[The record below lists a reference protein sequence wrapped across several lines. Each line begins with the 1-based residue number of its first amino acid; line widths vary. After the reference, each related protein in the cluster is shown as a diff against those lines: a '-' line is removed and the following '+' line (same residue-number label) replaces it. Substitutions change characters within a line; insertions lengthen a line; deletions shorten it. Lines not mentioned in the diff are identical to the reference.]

1 MLNMDIKNIV
11 LTGASRGIG
20 ESTALKLADNDFNV
34 FGFGRDIERLELLK
48 SKGHGRIFTFQ
59 VDVTKPDQIQKA
71 YEEIEKNHGPID
83 VLINNA
89 GIYQGIDF
97 YKQDID
103 QISKIIDTNLKG
115 ALFCTRLI
123 LPYMMSRKK
132 GRIINISSVSG
143 TRGIPL
149 EVAYGAS
156 KHGMI
161 GMADALA
168 QEVKPYGI
176 IISTICPGAVDTP
189 LWYGDSP
196 YHGDIN
202 EVMKPEEIAECILYL
217 LKQSDQTIYKR
228 IILFPRNEWH

>member
-1 MLNMDIKNIV
+1 MDIKNIV

-20 ESTALKLADNDFNV
+20 ESIAKKLAENGFNV
-34 FGFGRDIERLELLK
+34 FGFARNIDRLHSLVK
-48 SKGHGRIFTFQ
+48 NGNGRIFAYQ
-59 VDVTKPDQIQKA
+59 IDVTKPDQIQKA
-71 YEEIEKNHGPID
+71 YEEIETIYGPID

-89 GIYQGIDF
+89 GIYQGIEF

-103 QISKIIDTNLKG
+103 RISQIIDTNLKG
-115 ALFCTRLI
+115 TLFCTRLV
-123 LPYMMSRKK
+123 LPYMIKRKK

-176 IISTICPGAVDTP
+176 IITTICPGAVHTP
-189 LWYGDSP
+189 LWFEDTP

-202 EVMKPEEIAECILYL
+202 EVMKPEEIAECVFFL
-217 LKQSDQTIYKR
+217 LNQSDRTIYKR

>member
-1 MLNMDIKNIV
+1 MDIKNIV

-20 ESTALKLADNDFNV
+20 ESIAKKLAENGFNV
-34 FGFGRDIERLELLK
+34 FGFARNIDRLHSLVK
-48 SKGHGRIFTFQ
+48 NGNGRIFAYQ

-71 YEEIEKNHGPID
+71 YEEIETIYGPID

-89 GIYQGIDF
+89 GIYQGIEF

-103 QISKIIDTNLKG
+103 RISQIIDTNLKG
-115 ALFCTRLI
+115 TLFCTRLV
-123 LPYMMSRKK
+123 LPYMIKRKK

-168 QEVKPYGI
+168 QEAKPYGI
-176 IISTICPGAVDTP
+176 IITTICPGAVHTP
-189 LWYGDSP
+189 LWFEDTP

-202 EVMKPEEIAECILYL
+202 EVMKPEEIAECVFFL
-217 LKQSDQTIYKR
+217 LNQSDRTIYKR

>member
-1 MLNMDIKNIV
+1 MDIKNIV

-20 ESTALKLADNDFNV
+20 ESIARKLAKNGFNV
-34 FGFGRDIERLELLK
+34 FGFARNIDRLDSLVK
-48 SKGHGRIFTFQ
+48 KGNDRIFAYQ
-59 VDVTKPDQIQKA
+59 VDVTEPDQIQKA
-71 YEEIEKNHGPID
+71 YEEIETNYGPID

-89 GIYQGIDF
+89 GIYQGIEF
-97 YKQDID
+97 YKQGID
-103 QISKIIDTNLKG
+103 RISKIIDINLKG
-115 ALFCTRLI
+115 TLFCTRLV
-123 LPYMMSRKK
+123 LPYMMERKK

-176 IISTICPGAVDTP
+176 IIATICPGAVDTP
-189 LWYGDSP
+189 LWHGDSP
-196 YHGDIN
+196 YQGDIN
-202 EVMKPEEIAECILYL
+202 EVMKPEEIAECVFYL
-217 LKQSDQTIYKR
+217 LNQSDRTIYKR

>member
-1 MLNMDIKNIV
+1 MDIKNIV

-20 ESTALKLADNDFNV
+20 ETTALKLADNNFNV

-48 SKGHGRIFTFQ
+48 NQGQGRIFTFQ
-59 VDVTKPDQIQKA
+59 VDVTEPDQIQKA
-71 YEEIEKNHGPID
+71 YEKIEKNHGPIE

-89 GIYQGIDF
+89 GIYQGIEF

-103 QISKIIDTNLKG
+103 RISKIIDTNLKG

-189 LWYGDSP
+189 LWYSDSP

>member
-1 MLNMDIKNIV
+1 MNIKNIV

-20 ESTALKLADNDFNV
+20 ESIAIKLAENGFNV
-34 FGFGRDIERLELLK
+34 FGFARNSDRLNSLVK
-48 SKGHGRIFTFQ
+48 KGQGRIFAYQ
-59 VDVTKPDQIQKA
+59 VDVTKPDQIRKA
-71 YEEIEKNHGPID
+71 YEEIETNHGPID

-89 GIYQGIDF
+89 GIYQGIEF

-103 QISKIIDTNLKG
+103 CINKIIDTNLKG
-115 ALFCTRLI
+115 TLFCTRLV
-123 LPYMMSRKK
+123 LPYMIGRKK

-176 IISTICPGAVDTP
+176 IIATICPGAVDTP
-189 LWYGDSP
+189 LWQGDSP

-202 EVMKPEEIAECILYL
+202 EVTKPEEIAECVFYL
-217 LKQSDQTIYKR
+217 LNQSDRTVYKR

>member
-1 MLNMDIKNIV
+1 MNIKNIV

-20 ESTALKLADNDFNV
+20 ESIAIKLAENGFNV
-34 FGFGRDIERLELLK
+34 FGFARNSDRLNSLVK
-48 SKGHGRIFTFQ
+48 KGQGRIFAYQ

-71 YEEIEKNHGPID
+71 YEEIETNHGPID
-83 VLINNA
+83 VLVNNA
-89 GIYQGIDF
+89 GIYQGIEF
-97 YKQDID
+97 YKQDINR
-103 QISKIIDTNLKG
+103 ISNIIDTNLKG

-123 LPYMMSRKK
+123 LPYMIERKK

-168 QEVKPYGI
+168 QEVKPYGVLI
-176 IISTICPGAVDTP
+176 TTICPGAVDTP
-189 LWYGDSP
+189 LWQGDSP

-202 EVMKPEEIAECILYL
+202 EVTKPEEIAECVFYL
-217 LKQSDQTIYKR
+217 LNQSDRTIFKR

>member
-1 MLNMDIKNIV
+1 MDIRNIV

-20 ESTALKLADNDFNV
+20 ESIAKKLAENGFSV
-34 FGFGRDIERLELLK
+34 FGFARNIDRLHSLVK
-48 SKGHGRIFTFQ
+48 NGNGRIFAYQ

-71 YEEIEKNHGPID
+71 YEEIETIYGPID

-89 GIYQGIDF
+89 GIYQGIEF

-103 QISKIIDTNLKG
+103 RISQIIDTNLKG
-115 ALFCTRLI
+115 TLFCTRLV
-123 LPYMMSRKK
+123 LPYMIKRKK

-176 IISTICPGAVDTP
+176 IITTICPGAVHTP
-189 LWYGDSP
+189 LWFEDTP

-202 EVMKPEEIAECILYL
+202 EVMKPEEIAECVFFL
-217 LKQSDQTIYKR
+217 LNQSDRTIYKR